1 MRWFFRLGLVL
12 VLEAVVG
19 GFSVV
24 ALRGDGVWVCVGF
37 AVASVFVWCMCS
49 RSSSV
54 CMCLLCARDWACL
67 GVTD

>member
-12 VLEAVVG
+12 VLETVVG

-37 AVASVFVWCMCS
+37 AAASVFALRMCS
-49 RSSSV
+49 RSSFVV
-54 CMCLLCARDWACL
+54 C
-67 GVTD
+67 V